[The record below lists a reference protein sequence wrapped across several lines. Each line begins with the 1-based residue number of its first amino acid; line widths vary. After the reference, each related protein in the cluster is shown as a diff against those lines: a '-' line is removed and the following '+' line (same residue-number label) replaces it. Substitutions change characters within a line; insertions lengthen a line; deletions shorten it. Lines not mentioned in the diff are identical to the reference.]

1 MSARLKA
8 WLGRVGPSLVLLASA
23 VFFIAPLLSTAR
35 AAFHKVPTIL
45 LNRETW
51 FQKWSLEGL
60 RRAFD
65 EPNFWPT
72 LSLSL
77 KLAFATVMITMLL
90 LVPTALFVH
99 LKLPRA
105 RALVEFLT
113 VLPYVVPPIALV
125 AGVAAFFRPN
135 ARWFLNSDYA
145 LAPFYVVM
153 AMPFTYRAIDAGIK
167 AIDVRTLVD
176 ASRSLG
182 GTWATTVRRALLPNL
197 VSSLLSSAFLTATV
211 VLGEFTIAS
220 TLAKNTFATFS
231 FEYFGR
237 DAQGGVGLALLTLLS
252 ITALLGVLTLLTR
265 TKSRKAMAASRH

>member
-1 MSARLKA
+1 MSARLRA

-99 LKLPRA
+99 LRLPRA

-145 LAPFYVVM
+145 VAPFYAVM

-197 VSSLLSSAFLTATV
+197 VASLLSSAFLTATV

-237 DAQGGVGLALLTLLS
+237 DAQGGVGLALLTLVA

-265 TKSRKAMAASRH
+265 TKSRKAMAASRY